1 MSQADALLSK
11 LHGVQGRGP
20 RWRAICPAHDSKH
33 NSRTLAVFETD
44 DGRVLLRCHAGC
56 EVAAIVGAV
65 GMDLADLFPPRVDDD
80 KRKPRVRKPW
90 SARDVV
96 AALEH
101 ECAVGVQLLNMLAAG
116 AVIGTVNRQRA
127 KVCAERFVALADEL
141 RRAS

>member
-1 MSQADALLSK
+1 MRVDDFLGRLE
-11 LHGVQGRGP
+11 GVRKSGAN
-20 RWRAICPAHDSKH
+20 RWRARCPSCGGKNATKLSVYEPDS
-33 NSRTLAVFETD
+33 
-44 DGRVLLRCHAGC
+44 GRVLIHCFSGC
-56 EVAAIVGAV
+56 DVAAIVGAV

-101 ECAVGVQLLNMLAAG
+101 ECLVGVQLLNMLAAG
-116 AVIGTVNRQRA
+116 AVIGTANRQRA